1 MEALAVRAAK
11 TGDRAYLERA
21 FSTGKAN
28 PATADSQGNT
38 LLHLAVECQKNEIAC
53 IQLLLANGCSPSARN
68 QLGATPLHYV
78 ALRRDNFT
86 AIAELLLAAGANL
99 DDATFAGHKPLHLA
113 CEKHRPEFVAFLLGK
128 GAQVNALDMEQ
139 NTPLHM
145 CIAEP
150 GRDHVVKEIVEQLLR
165 ARAAITAKNREGND
179 ALLLSAMKGY
189 LKLGQFLIEHRADIR
204 TRNSTGNT
212 VLHEAAK
219 HGHAELMEV
228 LLTVPQ
234 LNINAVNGEEET
246 ALHLA
251 CRYNHADVAMLLLRR
266 KAASNIPNRE
276 GQTPFDL
283 VDNASKDI
291 FDAKSQELDRLANSN
306 CHVVAK
312 MQGRDDDSDG
322 SCLLM

>member
-1 MEALAVRAAK
+1 MEALAIRAAK
-11 TGDRAYLERA
+11 TGDRAFLERA
-21 FSTGKAN
+21 FVTGKAN
-28 PATADSQGNT
+28 PSTADAQGNT

-53 IQLLLANGCSPSARN
+53 IQLLLANGCAPAARN

-78 ALRRDNFT
+78 ALRRDNFQ
-86 AIAELLLAAGANL
+86 AIANLLLSAGAGL
-99 DDATFAGHKPLHLA
+99 EEATFAGHTALHLA
-113 CEKHRPEFVAFLLGK
+113 CEKHRPEFVSFLLSH
-128 GAQVNALDMEQ
+128 GANPNAVDMEQ

-165 ARAAITAKNREGND
+165 ARASITAKNRDGND

-189 LKLGQFLIEHRADIR
+189 LKLGQYLIEHRADIR
-204 TRNSTGNT
+204 TRNNSGNT

-219 HGHAELMEV
+219 HGHSELMEV

-234 LNINAVNGEEET
+234 LNINAVNSDEET
-246 ALHLA
+246 ALHMA

-276 GQTPFDL
+276 GLTPFDL
-283 VDNASKDI
+283 VDSTNKDI
-291 FDAKSQELDRLANSN
+291 FEAKSQELDRLANSIFYI
-306 CHVVAK
+306 VAK
-312 MQGRDDDSDG
+312 MQGRDDDADG
-322 SCLLM
+322 TCRLM